1 MCQTNAQ
8 GSEQDEQDGIEE
20 DGGKDG
26 GNNCAD
32 IGIGTTNK
40 PLCIAVSATVAS
52 DH

>member
-8 GSEQDEQDGIEE
+8 GSEQDGIEE